1 MIAQFFKPD
10 TIADA
15 LALKAEYSNKAT
27 YMGGGSKLNC
37 AMFKH
42 DKTIAISLVHLGLD
56 RIVRQGNRLEI
67 GATVSLQLLIDHADV
82 PCSLKEGAKLIY
94 SRHLRNQATIG
105 GEIAAI
111 QNASVILPILLVLGA
126 DLLLDNDEQISLE
139 KYLSAKRGA
148 LIQKVIV
155 PDATIIASTRK
166 VSHTVDGLITLTAAV
181 ALENAKKIRIA
192 LDGVTHYAQRLTSV
206 EALGVEG
213 EALEQAVSNAIKPK
227 GDILRGSGEY
237 KSYIAGVIVAD
248 LLVNCQQ
255 RGKN

>member
-10 TIADA
+10 TIADV
-15 LALKAEYSNKAT
+15 LALKAEYGSKAT
-27 YMGGGSKLNC
+27 YMSGGSKLNC

-42 DKTIAISLVHLGLD
+42 DKTIAISLAHLGLD

-67 GATVSLQLLIDHADV
+67 GATVSLQSLIDHEDV
-82 PCSLKEGAKLIY
+82 PYSLKEAAKLIY

-111 QNASVILPILLVLGA
+111 QNASVILPILLVLETE
-126 DLLLDNDEQISLE
+126 LLLDNDKKISLE
-139 KYLSAKRGA
+139 EYLSSKRDA
-148 LIQKVIV
+148 LIQKIIL
-155 PDATIIASTRK
+155 PDATIVASTRK

-181 ALENAKKIRIA
+181 ALENTKKIRIA
-192 LDGVTHYAQRLTSV
+192 LDGVANCAQRLTSV
-206 EALGVEG
+206 EMLGVEG
-213 EALEQAVSNAIKPK
+213 KVLEKAVSNAIKPK
-227 GDILRGSGEY
+227 GDILRGSSEY
-237 KSYIAGVIVAD
+237 ISYIAGVIVAD